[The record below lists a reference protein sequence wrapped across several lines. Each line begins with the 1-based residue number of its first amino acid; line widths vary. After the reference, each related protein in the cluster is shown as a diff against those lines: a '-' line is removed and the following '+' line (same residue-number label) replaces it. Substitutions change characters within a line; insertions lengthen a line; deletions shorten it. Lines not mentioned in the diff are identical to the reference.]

1 MNRRFLRSAA
11 LAAIILILPSTIPTT
26 AATTATTGQRCAD
39 MTKAVNARREPADLR
54 TLTVLCRV
62 AEARARDMV
71 VGGFFAHDLA
81 PAKKAL
87 KAAGIRWCNIGE
99 AIAWHSAW
107 QSPRRW
113 AGDWWSSPQHRGLL
127 DDGQFD
133 AGAGS
138 FTGTRTY
145 YPYAVAV
152 YYVVDLC

>member
-1 MNRRFLRSAA
+1 MNRRPFLSAA
-11 LAAIILILPSTIPTT
+11 LAAIILVFPSAIPTT
-26 AATTATTGQRCAD
+26 SAAATSAERCAD

-62 AEARARDMV
+62 AAARARDMV
-71 VGGFFAHDLA
+71 LDGYFTHDLA
-81 PAKKAL
+81 PAKRAL

-107 QSPRRW
+107 QAPSRW
-113 AGDWWSSPQHRGLL
+113 ARDWWSSPKHRSLL
-127 DDGQFD
+127 NDRQFD

-145 YPYAVAV
+145 YPHAVAV

>member
-1 MNRRFLRSAA
+1 MNRRLFLSAA
-11 LAAIILILPSTIPTT
+11 LAALILVLPSTSPTT
-26 AATTATTGQRCAD
+26 SAATTAGQRCLE

-54 TLTVLCRV
+54 TLAVLCRV
-62 AEARARDMV
+62 AEVRARDMV
-71 VGGFFAHDLA
+71 VGGYFSHDLG

-107 QSPRRW
+107 QNPSRW
-113 AGDWWSSPQHRGLL
+113 AGDWWASPVHRSLL
-127 DDGQFD
+127 NDGQFD

-138 FTGTRTY
+138 FTGTRAY

>member
-1 MNRRFLRSAA
+1 MNRRLFLSAA
-11 LAAIILILPSTIPTT
+11 LAAIILVFPSAIPTT
-26 AATTATTGQRCAD
+26 SAAAVTPGERCAE

-62 AEARARDMV
+62 AEVRARDMV
-71 VGGFFAHDLA
+71 IGGYFTHDLA

-87 KAAGIRWCNIGE
+87 KAAGIRWCNISE
-99 AIAWHSAW
+99 AIAWHSVW
-107 QSPRRW
+107 QTPSRW
-113 AGDWWSSPQHRGLL
+113 ARDWWSSPEHRSLL
-127 DDGQFD
+127 NDGQFD

-152 YYVVDLC
+152 YYTVDLC